1 MFALGLIL
9 VLLAV
14 IIVIYVLIATG
25 GEPAMKIDWFVFSAD
40 ITPLGLF
47 LLGAATVLVLSIG
60 SVLLSIGLKRSGA
73 KRAEVKKLRK
83 EVKAKDSSNGS
94 RDSHDTQPRRDT
106 TTEDSKSK
114 DTRTKDSSDGERD
127 RSSSHDRPKDP
138 SSSSHDRD
146 AASPSEGSGGTTQR
160 IPPPP
165 PPPRS

>member
-14 IIVIYVLIATG
+14 IVVIYVLIATG

-94 RDSHDTQPRRDT
+94 RDTHDNGRRRDT
-106 TTEDSKSK
+106 QTEDSG
-114 DTRTKDSSDGERD
+114 DRDRTRERD
-127 RSSSHDRPKDP
+127 RSSSSDGSGESF
-138 SSSSHDRD
+138 SSSQDRKT
-146 AASPSEGSGGTTQR
+146 APPQEPSAGTTQR

-165 PPPRS
+165 PPPRH